1 VRHSTIPHLIII
13 NALVWLAGFRL
24 RELPYY
30 LALHKAGTSS
40 FEYWQILTYFFTH
53 QSFWHILANMIVLW
67 SLGTPVEERMGPPR
81 FLRFYLVTGLLAGVF
96 LAYLD
101 PSPAPVLGASTAT
114 SGLLSAL
121 ATYFPKGHLLIF
133 PIPIPI
139 QARWLALGFGVVSL
153 VLFLLNPEGGGVI
166 SHLGHLLGLG
176 IGYLYLLLERSLRL

>member
-1 VRHSTIPHLIII
+1 VRRSAIPHLIII
-13 NALVWLAGFRL
+13 NALVWLTGLRL

-30 LALHKAGTSS
+30 LVLHKAGTPS

-53 QSFWHILANMIVLW
+53 QSFWHILVNMIALW
-67 SLGTPVEERMGPPR
+67 SLGTAVEERMRPPR
-81 FLRFYLVTGLLAGVF
+81 FLRFYLVTGLLTGVF

-101 PSPAPVLGASTAT
+101 PSPAPVLGASTAI
-114 SGLLSAL
+114 SGLLSAF

-153 VLFLLNPEGGGVI
+153 VLFLLDPEAGGGI